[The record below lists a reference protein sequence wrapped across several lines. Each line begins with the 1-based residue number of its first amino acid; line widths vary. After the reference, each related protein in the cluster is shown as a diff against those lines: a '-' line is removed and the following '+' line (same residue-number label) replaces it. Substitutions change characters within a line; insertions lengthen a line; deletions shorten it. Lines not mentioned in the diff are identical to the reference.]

1 MTLFPLKQNQLI
13 PAGDPQAK
21 KINLNLHQFLF
32 SKPVKVQVIV
42 DN

>member
-1 MTLFPLKQNQLI
+1 MTLVPLKQKQLI

-32 SKPVKVQVIV
+32 SNPVKVQVIV